1 MFTLPFFSAIAWLLP
16 WALLLVLPAFFA
28 WYRWLRSGS
37 GSLSR
42 LLALLLLVS
51 AAAGP
56 RWEHGRG
63 GSDVVVL
70 LDRSA
75 SMDEARTQ
83 HGDLLRLIGD
93 QRGPHDRLA
102 VVVVGAEVAVASPPR
117 SAGLPEAAVLAVP
130 DDGSDLAAGLRT
142 ARALIG
148 HGRSGRV
155 VLVSDGEDTGVGLRA
170 AAAACAAAHIPV
182 DVLPE
187 IRPGATDAAILEV
200 ELPGELRH
208 GESFTG
214 AARLICDTAGQRGW
228 RVLRGGVV
236 VGEGRATL
244 LPYQPVTITFS
255 DRPPQARLTEYVIEL
270 DATDDRRPANN
281 RAIGVLRVSGGERVL
296 IIGGD
301 GTPGNIARALTAAGM
316 RVQTRAEGPVTLAD
330 LSGAAALILEQVP
343 ADRLGHAGMEAIA
356 QWVEHLGGGLVV
368 TGGRRGFG
376 VGGYHRSPIER
387 VSPVT
392 MEIRDEQRKLSVA
405 MAISLDRSGSMS
417 VGVGGGKT
425 KMDLADEGACAAIE
439 LLGPLDQVAVL
450 AVDSASHS
458 IVGLTKLG
466 MQRSGILR
474 QVRGIRSEGG
484 GIYMYEALLG
494 AGKELATAS
503 AGTKHVVVFADANDA
518 EQPGD
523 YVRLLKEFTAAGIT
537 VSVVAM
543 GTAKD
548 SDAAL
553 LEDIAKRGG
562 GRITYA
568 SDPADIPRLFAQETV
583 LVSRTAWVDQAL
595 QPQRKP
601 GLELLM
607 PGFRPEFPQLPGYNL
622 TYVRERAQLLAWCAG
637 DPAAP
642 AAAAW
647 RIGTGRTIALPF
659 NCDDPKAP
667 AVTAWAGYAT
677 FMSGVVRWVAGD
689 AGQAPGAISVVR
701 TGRTAVFRLELDP
714 RMAAAATV
722 APALTLVDAGGADAR
737 RTAWQQVDTA
747 AWEARCELA
756 DRAVV
761 PAAAVAMGDEV
772 RPVVGPAVRLP
783 MSPEVEPR
791 FGREPGAAVLAAVAR
806 EAGGAVRTDVV
817 GVFKNPPSL
826 GTGLDLAWLLVVA
839 ALIVLLVE
847 ITLRRWRLA
856 WGLPSRSWLP
866 NRNWLSGS
874 SWWNWSSQPTSQ
886 PTSQLGTPV
895 VGPTPSLSVR
905 PASPQTPSE
914 ISPPRSPPAS
924 AGGLHDALAEL
935 RRRRGR

>member
-1 MFTLPFFSAIAWLLP
+1 MYTLPFLTSVSWLLP
-16 WALLLVLPAFFA
+16 WALLLCLPAIFA
-28 WYRWLRSGS
+28 WQRWLRHGP
-37 GSLSR
+37 GRLSR
-42 LLALLLLVS
+42 LLALLLLVI

-63 GSDVVVL
+63 GSDVVVV

-75 SMDEARTQ
+75 SMDEARAQ

-93 QRGPHDRLA
+93 QRGAHDRLA
-102 VVVVGAEVAVASPPR
+102 VVAVGAEVTVASPPR
-117 SAGLPEAAVLAVP
+117 AEGLPEPALLSVP

-148 HGRSGRV
+148 TGRSGRI
-155 VLVSDGEDTGVGLRA
+155 VLVSDGEDTGVGLRS

-187 IRPGATDAAILEV
+187 IRPGATDAAVLDL

-214 AARLICDTAGQRGW
+214 AARLISDTAGQRSW
-228 RVLRGGVV
+228 RVLRDGVV
-236 VGEGRATL
+236 IGEGYAKL
-244 LPYQPVTITFS
+244 IPYQPVTITFS
-255 DRPPQARLTEYVIEL
+255 DRPPQPRLTEYVIEM

-281 RAIGVLRVSGGERVL
+281 RAIGALRVSGGERVL
-296 IIGGD
+296 VIGGD
-301 GTPGNIARALTAAGM
+301 GTPGNIARALSAAGM
-316 RVQTRAEGPVTLAD
+316 HVQTRAEGPVTLAD
-330 LSGAAALILEQVP
+330 LSGAAALVLEQVP

-356 QWVEHLGGGLVV
+356 QWVEHLGGGLVL

-405 MAISLDRSGSMS
+405 MAISMDRSGSMS

-450 AVDSASHS
+450 AVDSSSHP

-466 MQRSGILR
+466 TQRSSILR
-474 QVRGIRSEGG
+474 QVRGIKSEGG
-484 GIYMYEALLG
+484 GIYIYEALLG

-503 AGTKHVVVFADANDA
+503 AGTRHLVLFADANDS

-523 YVRLLKEFTAAGIT
+523 YVRLLKEFTDAGIT

-543 GTAKD
+543 GTPKD

-562 GRITYA
+562 GRITFA
-568 SDPADIPRLFAQETV
+568 TDPADIPRLFAQETV
-583 LVSRTAWVDQAL
+583 LVSRTAWVDQAV
-595 QPQRKP
+595 QPVRKP
-601 GLELLM
+601 DLELIM
-607 PGFRPEFPQLPGYNL
+607 PGFRTEFPQLPGYNL

-647 RIGTGRTIALPF
+647 RIGTGRAVAIPF
-659 NCDDPKAP
+659 DCDDPKAP
-667 AVTAWAGYAT
+667 GVTSWPSYAK
-677 FMSGVVRWVAGD
+677 FLSGIVRWVAGD

-701 TGRTAVFRLELDP
+701 TGRTAVFRLEVDP
-714 RMAAAATV
+714 RVVAQATV

-737 RTAWQQVDTA
+737 KTLWQQVDSA
-747 AWEARCELA
+747 AWEARIELA
-756 DRAVV
+756 DRALV
-761 PAAAVAMGDEV
+761 PAAAIAIGDEV
-772 RPVVGPAVRLP
+772 RPVIGPAVRLP

-791 FGREPGAAVLAAVAR
+791 FGREPGVAVLAAVAR
-806 EAGGAVRTDVV
+806 EAGGTVRTDLV
-817 GVFKNPPSL
+817 GMFKNPPSL
-826 GTGLDLAWLLVVA
+826 GTGRDLAWMLVVMA
-839 ALIVLLVE
+839 VIVLLLE
-847 ITLRRWRLA
+847 IAVRRWRLG
-856 WGLPSRSWLP
+856 WGLPSLS
-866 NRNWLSGS
+866 NDWLSRLRRPS
-874 SWWNWSSQPTSQ
+874 NQPASQPTG
-886 PTSQLGTPV
+886 PALGSPAKAPGGPSSSNPSTTPK
-895 VGPTPSLSVR
+895 
-905 PASPQTPSE
+905 PSE
-914 ISPPRSPPAS
+914 PSA